1 MFQWLERIKMRS
13 FIYSI
18 TFASLVGL
26 AFWAYQEN
34 IKTKNVIAHTEKL
47 QKEIGITRARLS
59 ILRAEWA
66 YLNRPDRLTEL
77 VDLNFSRLLL
87 VPLRASNFLEVDEI
101 NFLNDPDLP
110 EVVSLPVSLTMKAS
124 SLD

>member
-1 MFQWLERIKMRS
+1 M
-13 FIYSI
+13 
-18 TFASLVGL
+18 
-26 AFWAYQEN
+26 
-34 IKTKNVIAHTEKL
+34 
-47 QKEIGITRARLS
+47 QKEIGIARASLS

-77 VDLNFSRLLL
+77 VDLNFGRLHL

-110 EVVSLPVSLTMKAS
+110 ELVSLPVNFTIRAS
-124 SLD
+124 SND

>member
-1 MFQWLERIKMRS
+1 MRS
-13 FIYSI
+13 FIYTL

-34 IKTKNVIAHTEKL
+34 IKTKHALANNEKL
-47 QKEIGITRARLS
+47 QKEIGIAQASLS

-77 VDLNFSRLLL
+77 VDLNFGRLQL
-87 VPLRASNFLEVDEI
+87 VPLRASNFLDVDEI
-101 NFLNDPDLP
+101 NFLNDPDLQ
-110 EVVSLPVSLTMKAS
+110 EVVSLPVSLTVRAS
-124 SLD
+124 SHD

>member
-1 MFQWLERIKMRS
+1 MRG
-13 FIYSI
+13 FIYTL
-18 TFASLVGL
+18 TFACLVGL

-34 IKTKNVIAHTEKL
+34 IKTKSAIAHTEKL
-47 QKEIGITRARLS
+47 QKEIGISRARLS
-59 ILRAEWA
+59 ILKAEWA

-77 VDLNFSRLLL
+77 VDLNFDRLQL

-110 EVVSLPVSLTMKAS
+110 EVVSLPVSLELRAS
-124 SLD
+124 SDD

>member
-1 MFQWLERIKMRS
+1 MRS
-13 FIYSI
+13 FIYTL
-18 TFASLVGL
+18 TFAFLVGL

-47 QKEIGITRARLS
+47 QKKIGIARAGLS

-77 VDLNFSRLLL
+77 VDLNYGRLQL

-101 NFLNDPDLP
+101 NFLVDPDLP
-110 EVVSLPVSLTMKAS
+110 EIVSLPVSLTVKAS
-124 SLD
+124 SHD

>member
-1 MFQWLERIKMRS
+1 MRS
-13 FIYSI
+13 FVYIL
-18 TFASLVGL
+18 TFACLVGL

-34 IKTKNVIAHTEKL
+34 IKTKNVIAKTEQL
-47 QKEIGITRARLS
+47 QKEIGISRARLS
-59 ILRAEWA
+59 ILKAEWA

-77 VDLNFSRLLL
+77 VDLNFDRLQL

-110 EVVSLPVSLTMKAS
+110 EVVSLPVSLTMRAS
-124 SLD
+124 SDD

>member
-1 MFQWLERIKMRS
+1 MRS
-13 FIYSI
+13 FIYTL
-18 TFASLVGL
+18 TFACLVGL

-34 IKTKNVIAHTEKL
+34 IKTKNAIAHTEKL
-47 QKEIGITRARLS
+47 QKEIGISRARLS
-59 ILRAEWA
+59 ILKAEWA

-77 VDLNFSRLLL
+77 VDLNFGRLHL

-110 EVVSLPVSLTMKAS
+110 ELVSLPVNFTIRAS
-124 SLD
+124 SND

>member
-1 MFQWLERIKMRS
+1 MRS
-13 FIYSI
+13 FIYTL
-18 TFASLVGL
+18 TFAFLVGL

-34 IKTKNVIAHTEKL
+34 IKTKNAIARTEKL
-47 QKEIGITRARLS
+47 QKEIGIARASLS

-77 VDLNFSRLLL
+77 VDLNYGRLQL

-101 NFLNDPDLP
+101 NFLIDPDLP
-110 EVVSLPVSLTMKAS
+110 EIVSLPVSLKMKAS
-124 SLD
+124 SHD